1 MKAGIANETATVAA
15 EIAHK
20 CGNDTPS
27 KHFVAGNLNQVNS
40 I

>member
-1 MKAGIANETATVAA
+1 MKAGIANETATA
-15 EIAHK
+15 EAAHK

-27 KHFVAGNLNQVNS
+27 KHFVQGKLNQVNS